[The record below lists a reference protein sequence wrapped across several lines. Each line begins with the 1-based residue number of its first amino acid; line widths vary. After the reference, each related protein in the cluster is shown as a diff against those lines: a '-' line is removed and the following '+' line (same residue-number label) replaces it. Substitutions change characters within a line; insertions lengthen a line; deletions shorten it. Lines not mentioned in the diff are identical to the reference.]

1 MIVRIHQQCYQED
14 SKSTGDITHENQNTV
29 TEVYRLTGRLIFN
42 VGVPLGGPELCVSP
56 QVAPAMHTYE
66 IFPETDV
73 IDPEYHTRM

>member
-14 SKSTGDITHENQNTV
+14 SKSTGDITHENKN
-29 TEVYRLTGRLIFN
+29 TEVHRLTGRLIFN
-42 VGVPLGGPELCVSP
+42 VGAPLRGPELDVSL

-73 IDPEYHTRM
+73 IDPECHTRM